1 MYQYTVDI
9 LGIDNSNEL
18 TAVRSNL
25 EWWGVK
31 TNLYWI
37 GQARHLLE
45 LLGGEEKRSEYIL
58 LGGHGTQ
65 KGFCLPELAK
75 ELEQEQPFS
84 GNLGPEVIK
93 KHLRFEGN
101 MIISNACM
109 TGTETVAAAFLD
121 QGASYYIGPKDY
133 PEGNATLH
141 FTNCFYYF
149 LFCQQQS
156 IEVAFQKAKY
166 QDQETQ
172 LFELFKK

>member
-1 MYQYTVDI
+1 MYKYAVDI

-31 TNLYWI
+31 TNMYWI
-37 GQARHLLE
+37 GQARHLVD
-45 LLGGEEKRSEYIL
+45 LLDGQETRSAHLL
-58 LGGHGTQ
+58 LGGHGAQ
-65 KGFCLPELAK
+65 AGLCLPELSPD
-75 ELEQEQPFS
+75 LEKTQPFS
-84 GNLGPEVIK
+84 TFLRPADVRQYFNFTGQVI
-93 KHLRFEGN
+93 L
-101 MIISNACM
+101 SNACQ
-109 TGTETVAAAFLD
+109 TGTPEMATAFLD
-121 QGASYYIGPKDY
+121 QDAACFIAPKGY
-133 PEGNATLH
+133 PDGNATLH

-166 QDQETQ
+166 QDRETQ